1 VGYSLGVDLGT
12 TFTAAAISDGAQ
24 AEMITL
30 GDRSVVAPSVVFVRE
45 DGEVVTG
52 EAAGR
57 RAASAPERAA
67 RTFKRRLGDPTPIRL
82 AGASYPVTGLLSL
95 LLRDVLSK
103 VTETRGAPPER
114 VVLTHPANWGAF
126 RRGLFE
132 EVPQLAGLA
141 GALLITEPEAAA
153 AHYAAS
159 RQLGTGEI
167 VAVYDLGGGTFD
179 ATVVRKLADGVETL
193 GTPEGVERLGGVDF
207 DQAVFDFVNF
217 SSDGTLD
224 ELDQRDPRAFLALTR
239 LRQDCVLAKEALS
252 ADTETLLP
260 VFLPDKQFDVRITR
274 AEFENLV
281 RAQIESTISGL
292 ARALRSA
299 EVTAADLSA
308 VLLVGG
314 SSRIPLVAEM
324 VSEELGRPILVDTH
338 PKYAVALGAATV
350 ARLPSTAR
358 ANGVVP
364 GPVPGAGSMPAG
376 SMQGFGSMP
385 GPGPMPGLGPM
396 PGAFSGSGPGAFP
409 GLAPNPQPARTGPAS
424 SAPGPAAPVF
434 VPPGPRPSAG
444 DPAFAPPGGPT
455 PGGPTPG
462 GPGFPGPAAAPGF
475 GPSGTPRTAMPG
487 PGFPQPGPGRP
498 LPGQPSPGQA
508 GPNQPAPGQPAPTQS
523 LAAPPPPGSKRAKAA
538 RDGQADE
545 QPQARSSAGSKL
557 LIGVAAVAL
566 VLAAALVVLYVLHQL
581 KLG

>member
-12 TFTAAAISDGAQ
+12 TFTAAAISDQSQ

-52 EAAGR
+52 DAAGR
-57 RAASAPERAA
+57 RAAAAPERAA
-67 RTFKRRLGDPTPIRL
+67 RTFKRRLGDPTPVRL
-82 AGASYPVTGLLSL
+82 AGTSYPVTELLSL
-95 LLRDVLSK
+95 LLRDVLRK
-103 VTETRGAPPER
+103 VTDTRGESPER

-132 EVPQLAGLA
+132 EVPQLAGLT
-141 GALLITEPEAAA
+141 GALMITEPEAAA

-159 RQLGTGEI
+159 RQLATGEI

-179 ATVVRKLADGVETL
+179 ATVIRKLADGVETL

-207 DQAVFDFVNF
+207 DQALFDFVNF
-217 SSDGTLD
+217 SSDGALD
-224 ELDQRDPRAFLALTR
+224 GLDQSDPKAFLALTR

-260 VFLPDKQFDVRITR
+260 VFLPEKQFDVRITR
-274 AEFENLV
+274 VEFENLV

-299 EVTAADLSA
+299 EVAAADLSA

-364 GPVPGAGSMPAG
+364 GPVRGADPV
-376 SMQGFGSMP
+376 
-385 GPGPMPGLGPM
+385 
-396 PGAFSGSGPGAFP
+396 
-409 GLAPNPQPARTGPAS
+409 
-424 SAPGPAAPVF
+424 PAA
-434 VPPGPRPSAG
+434 GPRPDGGPIPGGGPTPSG
-444 DPAFAPPGGPT
+444 GPPRPGYVPPVPRQIQDGPAFAPPAGPT
-455 PGGPTPG
+455 TGGTAFAAPAA
-462 GPGFPGPAAAPGF
+462 GPGFAPAGAPRTGLPGP
-475 GPSGTPRTAMPG
+475 TWPG
-487 PGFPQPGPGRP
+487 PGQSLPGQLFPGQLFPGQSG
-498 LPGQPSPGQA
+498 PGQPSPA
-508 GPNQPAPGQPAPTQS
+508 LPAAGQPAAGQPPAMWS
-523 LAAPPPPGSKRAKAA
+523 LAAPPPPGSKRTGTAGA
-538 RDGQADE
+538 GQSDE
-545 QPQARSSAGSKL
+545 QPPRSSPASSKL
-557 LIGVAAVAL
+557 LVGVAAVAL
-566 VLAAALVVLYVLHQL
+566 VLAAGLVVLYVLHQL
-581 KLG
+581 RIG

>member
-1 VGYSLGVDLGT
+1 MSRRIKRRYVVGYSLGVDLGT
-12 TFTAAAISDGAQ
+12 TFTAAAIADQTQ
-24 AEMITL
+24 AEMVTL

-57 RAASAPERAA
+57 RAPSAPERAA
-67 RTFKRRLGDPTPIRL
+67 RTFKRRLGDPTPVRL
-82 AGASYPVTGLLSL
+82 AGTSYPVTELLGL
-95 LLRDVLSK
+95 LLRDVLRK
-103 VTETRGAPPER
+103 VGETRGGPPER

-132 EVPQLAGLA
+132 EVPRLAGLA
-141 GALLITEPEAAA
+141 GALMITEPEAAA

-217 SSDGTLD
+217 SSDGALD
-224 ELDQRDPRAFLALTR
+224 ELDQRDPKAFLALSR

-260 VFLPDKQFDVRITR
+260 VFLPNKQFDVRITR

-299 EVTAADLSA
+299 EVTPPDLSA

-364 GPVPGAGSMPAG
+364 GPPPGAP
-376 SMQGFGSMP
+376 
-385 GPGPMPGLGPM
+385 
-396 PGAFSGSGPGAFP
+396 
-409 GLAPNPQPARTGPAS
+409 
-424 SAPGPAAPVF
+424 APVYL
-434 VPPGPRPSAG
+434 PPGPRPAQG
-444 DPAFAPPGGPT
+444 GPAFAPPAT
-455 PGGPTPG
+455 RPTPG
-462 GPGFPGPAAAPGF
+462 GPGYAAPAAGPGF
-475 GPSGTPRTAMPG
+475 APAGMPRTAPPAG
-487 PGFPQPGPGRP
+487 PGFPQPGPGRSAP
-498 LPGQPSPGQA
+498 RPTTPGQA
-508 GPNQPAPGQPAPTQS
+508 APSP
-523 LAAPPPPGSKRAKAA
+523 AAPRQA
-538 RDGQADE
+538 ADE
-545 QPQARSSAGSKL
+545 QLPPSSSAGSKL

-566 VLAAALVVLYVLHQL
+566 LLAAALVVLYVLHQL
-581 KLG
+581 RVG

>member
-1 VGYSLGVDLGT
+1 MGYSLGVDLGT
-12 TFTAAAISDGAQ
+12 TFTAAAISDHAQ

-30 GDRSVVAPSVVFVRE
+30 GERSVVTPSVVFVRE
-45 DGEVVTG
+45 DGVVVSG
-52 EAAGR
+52 DAAAR
-57 RAASAPERAA
+57 RAASAPDRAA
-67 RTFKRRLGDPTPIRL
+67 RTFKRRLGDPTPLRL
-82 AGASYPVTGLLSL
+82 AGTSYGVTELLGRQ
-95 LLRDVLSK
+95 LRDVLAK
-103 VTETRGAPPER
+103 ITDTRGAPPEQ

-132 EVPQLAGLA
+132 EVPRQAGLA
-141 GALLITEPEAAA
+141 GSLLITEPEAAA

-159 RQLGTGEI
+159 RQLGTGEV

-217 SSDGTLD
+217 SSDGALD
-224 ELDQRDPRAFLALTR
+224 ELDQRDPRAFVALAR

-260 VFLPDKQFDVRITR
+260 VFLPEKQFDVRITR

-364 GPVPGAGSMPAG
+364 GGVAAAFS
-376 SMQGFGSMP
+376 
-385 GPGPMPGLGPM
+385 GPGPFPS
-396 PGAFSGSGPGAFP
+396 SGSFRGPASFP
-409 GLAPNPQPARTGPAS
+409 GLAPNPGPGPFPGPAPNAGPARTVPN
-424 SAPGPAAPVF
+424 SA
-434 VPPGPRPSAG
+434 PPGPVFAPPLPRPTPG
-444 DPAFAPPGGPT
+444 GPAFAPPPTGPV
-455 PGGPTPG
+455 PTGPG
-462 GPGFPGPAAAPGF
+462 GPGFASAGAP
-475 GPSGTPRTAMPG
+475 RAAMPG
-487 PGFPQPGPGRP
+487 GPGF
-498 LPGQPSPGQA
+498 A
-508 GPNQPAPGQPAPTQS
+508 QPAPGPTHPGPTNNGPTNNGPTSPGQPPSTHS
-523 LAAPPPPGSKRAKAA
+523 LAAPPPPGTKLASTDRS
-538 RDGQADE
+538 GQPDE
-545 QPQARSSAGSKL
+545 QPRPTSSVGSKL

-566 VLAAALVVLYVLHQL
+566 LLAAALVVLYVLHQL
-581 KLG
+581 RVG